1 MSQTTQ
7 SAPFTEDT
15 LPETAPALVW
25 SVHLVRRAPHRL
37 PGVVMALFLG
47 AGCVW
52 MMFQQ
57 VLPVLAAIVLLLG
70 ACADFLFPI
79 HYRLNAEGLW
89 ADGLTSRNHLRWKEA
104 RRCVLEPR
112 AVTVTPLPAPSRLDA
127 FRGVTLRFAPAGEPG
142 DRASVLAALRSYV
155 PALLPASDT
164 IPERLPNEENSVEA
178 GEGDRA

>member
-1 MSQTTQ
+1 MSQPTQ
-7 SAPFTEDT
+7 TAPFTENT
-15 LPETAPALVW
+15 LPETAPALAW

-37 PGVVMALFLG
+37 PGVIMVVFLG

-57 VLPVLAAIVLLLG
+57 ILPVLAAVALLLG

-79 HYRLNAEGLW
+79 RYRLNAEGLW
-89 ADGLTSRNHLRWKEA
+89 ADGLTSRNQLRWKEV

-142 DRASVLAALRSYV
+142 DRASVLEALRNYV
-155 PALLPASDT
+155 PALLPVPET
-164 IPERLPNEENSVEA
+164 IAADAPADAMPEA
-178 GEGDRA
+178 DGEGERV